1 MSALRLFPSL
11 VGLLLAVGSLPTL
24 AAAAPLRAI
33 VYFQGQTSPTKPLGY
48 SLRPNGILPLAP
60 PSPDPRREAV
70 LEVIPLA
77 PAPSA
82 LVSSAG
88 LPPLPK
94 QQELRVFGQRLLP
107 RVALLS
113 PGGELVLR
121 NDDQSPVTVELV
133 PALAGQLSLVLA
145 PGEVRSFKLA
155 QAGELSL
162 LIRELSQSQ
171 ATVLLPRHLA
181 THLTLSE
188 VGTMA
193 VATLEVPPGRY
204 QVRLRMAGG
213 ASWQEEVVVD
223 DKGRELSLHATLGED
238 R

>member
-1 MSALRLFPSL
+1 MSARRFFHSL
-11 VGLLLAVGSLPTL
+11 VGLLLAVGLLPTL

-33 VYFQGQTSPTKPLGY
+33 VHFQGQTAPTKPLGY
-48 SLRPNGILPLAP
+48 SLRPNGILPLLP

-77 PAPSA
+77 TVPSA
-82 LVSSAG
+82 LIASSG
-88 LPPLPK
+88 LAPLPK

-107 RVALLS
+107 RMPLLS

-121 NDDQSPVTVELV
+121 NDDPAPVTVELLS
-133 PALAGQLSLVLA
+133 ALAGQVSLVLA

-162 LIRELSQSQ
+162 LIRELPHAQ

-193 VATLEVPPGRY
+193 VATIEVPPGRY
-204 QVRLRMAGG
+204 RVRLRMAGG

-223 DKGRELSLHATLGED
+223 ERGRELSLHATLGEE